1 MKIIGADERLAEKRG
16 AKILI
21 TGPTGV
27 GKTEL
32 LRTVDPRRT
41 LFLDA
46 EAGDLS
52 VRDVPV
58 DTIRVD
64 DWRTAVDL
72 ACRIGGP
79 NPSFPPTSAY
89 SAAHYEAVGG
99 ALPKPDPYDTIF
111 VDSITE
117 ITRLSFRHAEQQP
130 EATSART
137 GAKDTRAAYGL
148 HGRQMVHWLQQL
160 QHAREKNVVFVAVLE
175 HVTDEFNR
183 LHRVASATRGRQDRA
198 RAPRHRRS
206 GRHHAVRRLRR
217 RQASARLRVHVAEPV
232 GISRKRSQRSART
245 TRAARSRQAHRKID
259 PGRSGA
265 GESRLSKGECMM
277 ALRLQLCS
285 PATRS

>member
-27 GKTEL
+27 GKTSL
-32 LRTVDPRRT
+32 LRTVDPKHT
-41 LFLDA
+41 LFIDA

-52 VRDVPV
+52 VRGVPV

-64 DWRTAVDL
+64 DWRVAVDL

-89 SAAHYEAVGG
+89 SEAHYRDAGG
-99 ALPKPDPYDTIF
+99 ALPGLDRYDTIF

-117 ITRLSFRHAEQQP
+117 ITRLSYRHAEQQP
-130 EATSART
+130 EAFSERT
-137 GAKDTRAAYGL
+137 GKKDVRSTYGL

-175 HVTDEFNR
+175 KVVDEFNR
-183 LHRVASATRGRQDRA
+183 FIEWRPQLEGGKAGRELPAIVDQVITMNWVDFGDGKPVRA
-198 RAPRHRRS
+198 FVCTSPNPWGYPAKDRS
-206 GRHHAVRRLRR
+206 GRLEQLEPPDLGKLIAKLIP
-217 RQASARLRVHVAEPV
+217 VAAAPV
-232 GISRKRSQRSART
+232 K
-245 TRAARSRQAHRKID
+245 AA
-259 PGRSGA
+259 
-265 GESRLSKGECMM
+265 
-277 ALRLQLCS
+277 
-285 PATRS
+285 